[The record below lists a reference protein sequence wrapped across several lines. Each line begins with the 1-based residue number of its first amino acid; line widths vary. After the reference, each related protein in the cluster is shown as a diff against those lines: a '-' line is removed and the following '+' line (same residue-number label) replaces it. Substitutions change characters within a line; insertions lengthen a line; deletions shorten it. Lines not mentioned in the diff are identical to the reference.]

1 VASVEKI
8 AVSVDRQLLRSAERL
23 REATGES
30 RSALVSRALS
40 LLVAERE
47 AQDRVAEYVE
57 AYRRRPER
65 RAEIDQARTSAR
77 RSLEALE
84 WDDE

>member
-1 VASVEKI
+1 MASVEKI
-8 AVSVDRQLLRSAERL
+8 AVSVDRELLRSAEKL
-23 REATGES
+23 RATTGES
-30 RSALVSRALS
+30 RSALVSRALA
-40 LLVAERE
+40 LVVAERE

-65 RAEIDQARTSAR
+65 RAELDQARAAAR
-77 RSLEALE
+77 RSLAALE

>member
-1 VASVEKI
+1 VEKI
-8 AVSVDRQLLRSAERL
+8 AVSVDRELLRSAERL
-23 REATGES
+23 RGETGES

-40 LLVAERE
+40 LLVAERQ
-47 AQDRVAEYVE
+47 AQDRVDEYVE

-65 RAEIDQARTSAR
+65 RVEIDEARRAAR